1 MNKRLYVLFFLVIFF
16 FSNSSAYA
24 LSEIKFL
31 DLDYIFTNS
40 IAGQKINDQIEKRA
54 TNIRND
60 LEKYKKD
67 IEDEKKKLINQK
79 NVLAE
84 DEFKQKT
91 ILLEKKINDYNQTIS
106 KRNNQLLNLKN
117 KAKNEFSKKLKEIL
131 KVYAKDNS
139 LSMIINKKDVLIGK
153 NSLDVTKDILDLFNK
168 NIKDLKIQ

>member
-67 IEDEKKKLINQK
+67 IEDEKKKLILVK
-79 NVLAE
+79 ALS
-84 DEFKQKT
+84 
-91 ILLEKKINDYNQTIS
+91 INY
-106 KRNNQLLNLKN
+106 K
-117 KAKNEFSKKLKEIL
+117 
-131 KVYAKDNS
+131 YKD
-139 LSMIINKKDVLIGK
+139 
-153 NSLDVTKDILDLFNK
+153 
-168 NIKDLKIQ
+168 

>member
-1 MNKRLYVLFFLVIFF
+1 M
-16 FSNSSAYA
+16 
-24 LSEIKFL
+24 
-31 DLDYIFTNS
+31 
-40 IAGQKINDQIEKRA
+40 
-54 TNIRND
+54 
-60 LEKYKKD
+60 
-67 IEDEKKKLINQK
+67 INQK

-91 ILLEKKINDYNQTIS
+91 ILLEKKVNDYNQTIS
-106 KRNNQLLNLKN
+106 KRNNQLLDLRN

-139 LSMIINKKDVLIGK
+139 LHMIINKKDVLIGK